1 MREASCNGQTLTFT
15 VMLEAACLALPIE
28 RASDGLAL
36 ATFFLLLLLF
46 LLSSRDF
53 KPALPELK
61 GIISFYLY
69 IKFDY

>member
-36 ATFFLLLLLF
+36 AIFFFSNFFFYYLL
-46 LLSSRDF
+46 
-53 KPALPELK
+53 
-61 GIISFYLY
+61 GISNQPYQN
-69 IKFDY
+69 